1 MKKFFHEFKEF
12 AMRGNVLDMAIGVVI
27 GAAFGK
33 ITTSLVNDII
43 MPLIGLIT
51 GGIDLTQWN
60 IVLNKAAVAAGADPV
75 TLGIGNLLAV
85 ILDFIIVL
93 IMASSMDKDCVLSFI
108 PVAVLQGSMTALAV
122 VLSGFMTDAVLNNI
136 SLVGNI
142 LISCVGINL
151 VWPKTINVA
160 NLLPA
165 LLVAVGMTGIV

>member
-60 IVLNKAAVAAGADPV
+60 IVLNK
-75 TLGIGNLLAV
+75 TCLLYTSPSPR
-85 ILDFIIVL
+85 D
-93 IMASSMDKDCVLSFI
+93 
-108 PVAVLQGSMTALAV
+108 
-122 VLSGFMTDAVLNNI
+122 
-136 SLVGNI
+136 
-142 LISCVGINL
+142 
-151 VWPKTINVA
+151 
-160 NLLPA
+160 
-165 LLVAVGMTGIV
+165 

>member
-60 IVLNKAAVAAGADPV
+60 IVLNKAAVAAGEAAADPD

-85 ILDFIIVL
+85 ILDFIIVAFA
-93 IMASSMDKDCVLSFI
+93 MF
-108 PVAVLQGSMTALAV
+108 
-122 VLSGFMTDAVLNNI
+122 
-136 SLVGNI
+136 
-142 LISCVGINL
+142 
-151 VWPKTINVA
+151 
-160 NLLPA
+160 
-165 LLVAVGMTGIV
+165 LLVKAMNKLAALKKKDEEPAPEEPAGLTTEELLAEIRDLLKEQK